1 MDKQLKNDADALWD
15 EVMSQ
20 AGRLERGALTR
31 RKGMLYELIG
41 KHFGSAYNELAA
53 LKGGQGQ

>member
-1 MDKQLKNDADALWD
+1 MDALLKKDADALWD

-41 KHFGSAYNELAA
+41 KHFGPAYNELAA
-53 LKGGQGQ
+53 MKGGQVQ